1 MAALFYGH
9 ASHGLRAMPDTRLPK
24 LGLGTW
30 RMGEHARHREAEV
43 KALRAGLELG
53 VTLIDTAEMYAEGGA
68 EEVVADAIAGRRD
81 EVTLVSKVYPHNA
94 GARSAIR
101 ACERSLARLRVE
113 AIDLYLLHWRGRI
126 PLAETVGA
134 FEELRRGGK
143 IRAWGVSNFDTADV
157 RELLALPE
165 GARCAANQVLYHAGE
180 RTIEFALLPLCRQ
193 HGIDVMAYSPLGQGA
208 LLGHHGLRAVARRV
222 GATPAQVAL
231 AFLLVRPG
239 VVAIPKAASLAHL
252 RDDVAARDLVLDASA
267 LAELDDAFPPPRRE
281 QPLPML

>member
-1 MAALFYGH
+1 MN
-9 ASHGLRAMPDTRLPK
+9 DTQLPK

-30 RMGEHARHREAEV
+30 RMGEDVRHRETEV
-43 KALRAGLELG
+43 RALRTGLDLG
-53 VTLIDTAEMYAEGGA
+53 VTLIDTAEMYGEGGA

-94 GARSAIR
+94 GARSAID

-134 FEELRRGGK
+134 FERLRRDGK
-143 IRAWGVSNFDTADV
+143 IRAWGVSNFDTADML
-157 RELLALPE
+157 ELLALPE
-165 GARCAANQVLYHAGE
+165 GARCTANQVLYHAGE
-180 RTIEFALLPLCRQ
+180 RAIEFALLPMCRQ
-193 HGIDVMAYSPLGQGA
+193 HGIDVMAYSPLGQGE
-208 LLGHHGLRAVARRV
+208 LLGNHELRAVARRL

-239 VVAIPKAASLAHL
+239 IVAIPKAASLAHL
-252 RDDVAARDLVLDASA
+252 RDNVAARDLVLDTTA
-267 LAELDDAFPPPRRE
+267 LAELDAAFPPPQRAR
-281 QPLPML
+281 PLPML